1 VLLRYLR
8 SLTGFERDARLFL
21 FVTLASGSAVSLWW
35 IDFNLYLRSLG
46 IDPALIGL
54 IATAGSAASLVVA
67 FPASILSDR
76 IGRRLVLLG
85 GAALMTAAFAG
96 LLVTSA
102 LPALF
107 LLAAAFSAG
116 SGAMSVVA
124 QPFLA
129 EHSRAEERSEL
140 FAVQFAI
147 GSGTNVAAALV
158 GGFVA
163 QLVAQVGGF
172 DPQGPEAYRVL
183 IALMAGMGL
192 LAVILLTWLRDDRPG
207 RLTAGVQAG
216 GVESG
221 GLGGSAGWGGSGAPV
236 GSVGSGPSGGSGGS
250 AGSDL
255 PGGSGALGASG
266 NTGGS
271 GSAWVGGSGGPGAPR
286 PGGSGSARVGGSDGS
301 ELPGGSGG
309 PVVGRPRTT
318 RRTVGLSALLRD
330 GIRVSDRRDFAR
342 LLLPGFLIS
351 LGAGQVIPFL
361 NVFIQ
366 GRFHLELASLNAL
379 FAITG
384 LGTLVATLIQPALA
398 RRWGKIGSVV
408 LVQAASIPF
417 IVVLGFSPIFW
428 TVAIAMAVRNSLMN
442 AGNPIFGAFAME
454 RVRPEE
460 RATFSAASSLLWALG
475 WVIAGPWYSLLQ
487 ATLGFSAGYA
497 VNFGTIIVLY
507 TVGTVLYWTWFGRS
521 EREARLRSEAAER
534 EGGARAAA

>member
-1 VLLRYLR
+1 MLVRYLR

-54 IATAGSAASLVVA
+54 VFTAGSAASLAVA

-76 IGRRLVLLG
+76 VGRRLVLLG

-107 LLAAAFSAG
+107 LMAAAFSAG

-129 EHSRAEERSEL
+129 EHSRADERSEL

-192 LAVILLTWLRDDRPG
+192 LAVVLLTWLRDDRPG
-207 RLTAGVQAG
+207 RLVARVQAG
-216 GVESG
+216 AVE
-221 GLGGSAGWGGSGAPV
+221 
-236 GSVGSGPSGGSGGS
+236 SGGSGGS
-250 AGSDL
+250 GRSDGSGQSNGSD
-255 PGGSGALGASG
+255 GSGK
-266 NTGGS
+266 
-271 GSAWVGGSGGPGAPR
+271 SGGPGVPR
-286 PGGSGSARVGGSDGS
+286 AGGSS
-301 ELPGGSGG
+301 G
-309 PVVGRPRTT
+309 PVIGRPRIT

-366 GRFHLELASLNAL
+366 GRFHLPLASLNAL

-428 TVAIAMAVRNSLMN
+428 TVAVAMAVRNSLMN

-487 ATLGFSAGYA
+487 ATLGFSAGYT
-497 VNFGTIIVLY
+497 VNFVTIIVLY
-507 TVGTVLYWTWFGRS
+507 TVGTVLYWAWFGQD
-521 EREARLRSEAAER
+521 ERQARRVGSALPAQSAPGAAQSAP
-534 EGGARAAA
+534 GAAQSAPAQGVGARPKS

>member
-1 VLLRYLR
+1 MLVRYLR

-76 IGRRLVLLG
+76 IGRRLALLG

-192 LAVILLTWLRDDRPG
+192 LAVVLLTWLRDDRPG
-207 RLTAGVQAG
+207 RRTAGVQAG
-216 GVESG
+216 AVE
-221 GLGGSAGWGGSGAPV
+221 
-236 GSVGSGPSGGSGGS
+236 SGGSGGS
-250 AGSDL
+250 GRSV
-255 PGGSGALGASG
+255 GSGQSVGSVGVGSGDSRAGASVD
-266 NTGGS
+266 S
-271 GSAWVGGSGGPGAPR
+271 LA
-286 PGGSGSARVGGSDGS
+286 
-301 ELPGGSGG
+301 GGSGG
-309 PVVGRPRTT
+309 PVVGRPRIT

-384 LGTLVATLIQPALA
+384 LGTLIATLIQPALA
-398 RRWGKIGSVV
+398 RRWGKIASVV

-507 TVGTVLYWTWFGRS
+507 TVGTVLYWAWFGQD
-521 EREARLRSEAAER
+521 ERRARRRRPGPRAETEHPARQPAA
-534 EGGARAAA
+534 

>member
-1 VLLRYLR
+1 MLVRYLR

-54 IATAGSAASLVVA
+54 VATAGSAASLVIA

-76 IGRRLVLLG
+76 VGRRLVLLG

-107 LLAAAFSAG
+107 LMAAAFSAG
-116 SGAMSVVA
+116 SGAMGVVA

-129 EHSRAEERSEL
+129 EHSRADERSEL

-147 GSGTNVAAALV
+147 SNGTNVAAALA
-158 GGFVA
+158 GGFIA
-163 QLVAQVGGF
+163 QLVAQAGGF

-183 IALMAGMGL
+183 IALMAGLGFV
-192 LAVILLTWLRDDRPG
+192 AVLMLTWLRDDRPARGG
-207 RLTAGVQAG
+207 RARAWAGAG
-216 GVESG
+216 GSG
-221 GLGGSAGWGGSGAPV
+221 TSGGSGAV
-236 GSVGSGPSGGSGGS
+236 VQSDGSDGSDQPDGSGGSGQSDGS
-250 AGSDL
+250 
-255 PGGSGALGASG
+255 GGSGVPGVPRA
-266 NTGGS
+266 GGGIRS
-271 GSAWVGGSGGPGAPR
+271 SGPGI
-286 PGGSGSARVGGSDGS
+286 
-301 ELPGGSGG
+301 
-309 PVVGRPRTT
+309 GRPRTT

-330 GIRVSDRRDFAR
+330 GIRVSDRGDFAR

-366 GRFHLELASLNAL
+366 GRFHLPLASLNAL

-408 LVQAASIPF
+408 LVQATSIPF

-428 TVAIAMAVRNSLMN
+428 TVAVAMAVRNSLMN

-487 ATLGFSAGYA
+487 ATLGFNAGYT
-497 VNFGTIIVLY
+497 VNFVTIIALY
-507 TVGTVLYWTWFGRS
+507 TVGTALYWAWFGRD
-521 EREARLRSEAAER
+521 EREARRRRPGPRAETEHPARQPAA
-534 EGGARAAA
+534 

>member
-1 VLLRYLR
+1 MLLRYLR

-54 IATAGSAASLVVA
+54 VATAGSAASLVIA
-67 FPASILSDR
+67 FPASIVSDR
-76 IGRRLVLLG
+76 VGRRLVLLG

-107 LLAAAFSAG
+107 LMAAAFAAG

-129 EHSRAEERSEL
+129 EHSRADERSEL

-147 GSGTNVAAALV
+147 GNGTNVAAALV

-163 QLVAQVGGF
+163 QEVASAGGF
-172 DPQGPEAYRVL
+172 DPQGPQAYRVL
-183 IALMAGMGL
+183 IALMAGLGFV
-192 LAVILLTWLRDDRPG
+192 AVLMLTWLRDDRPG
-207 RLTAGVQAG
+207 RLAAAAVAAGTG
-216 GVESG
+216 
-221 GLGGSAGWGGSGAPV
+221 
-236 GSVGSGPSGGSGGS
+236 GSVGSGGPGGSAGTGGSGGS
-250 AGSDL
+250 AGTGG
-255 PGGSGALGASG
+255 PGGSGRSVGFV
-266 NTGGS
+266 GS
-271 GSAWVGGSGGPGAPR
+271 SGSGGSV
-286 PGGSGSARVGGSDGS
+286 GSVGSSISRVD
-301 ELPGGSGG
+301 
-309 PVVGRPRTT
+309 RPRAA

-330 GIRVSDRRDFAR
+330 GIRVSDRVDFAR

-366 GRFHLELASLNAL
+366 GRFGLPLASLNAL

-428 TVAIAMAVRNSLMN
+428 TVAVAMAVRNSLMN
-442 AGNPIFGAFAME
+442 AGNPIFGAFVME

-487 ATLGFSAGYA
+487 ATLGFNAGYT
-497 VNFGTIIVLY
+497 VNFLTIIVLY
-507 TVGTVLYWTWFGRS
+507 TVGTVLYWAWFGR
-521 EREARLRSEAAER
+521 AER
-534 EGGARAAA
+534 QERLGSAAAADGSAAAQGPWARPKP

>member
-1 VLLRYLR
+1 MRRPSRGAHHPPVLLRYLR

-54 IATAGSAASLVVA
+54 VATAGSAASLVIA
-67 FPASILSDR
+67 FPASIVSDR
-76 IGRRLVLLG
+76 VGRRLVLLG
-85 GAALMTAAFAG
+85 GTALMTAAFAG

-107 LLAAAFSAG
+107 LLAAAFAAG

-147 GSGTNVAAALV
+147 GNGTNVAAALV
-158 GGFVA
+158 GGFIAQQVA
-163 QLVAQVGGF
+163 SAGGF
-172 DPQGPEAYRVL
+172 DPQGPQAYRVL
-183 IALMAGMGL
+183 IALMAGLGVV
-192 LAVILLTWLRDDRPG
+192 AVLLLTRLGDDRPARG
-207 RLTAGVQAG
+207 HAAVGARAG
-216 GVESG
+216 S
-221 GLGGSAGWGGSGAPV
+221 V
-236 GSVGSGPSGGSGGS
+236 GSVGSVGRGVS
-250 AGSDL
+250 AG
-255 PGGSGALGASG
+255 GA
-266 NTGGS
+266 
-271 GSAWVGGSGGPGAPR
+271 
-286 PGGSGSARVGGSDGS
+286 
-301 ELPGGSGG
+301 
-309 PVVGRPRTT
+309 TT
-318 RRTVGLSALLRD
+318 ARRTVGLSALLRD
-330 GIRVSDRRDFAR
+330 GIRISDRSDFAR
-342 LLLPGFLIS
+342 LLIPGFLIS

-366 GRFHLELASLNAL
+366 GRFGLPLASLNAL

-428 TVAIAMAVRNSLMN
+428 TVAVAMAVRNSLMN
-442 AGNPIFGAFAME
+442 AGNPIVGAFVME

-487 ATLGFSAGYA
+487 ATLGFNAGYT
-497 VNFGTIIVLY
+497 VNFVTIIVLY
-507 TVGTVLYWTWFGRS
+507 TVGTALYWAWFGRS
-521 EREARLRSEAAER
+521 EREKRLRSGATEEER
-534 EGGARAAA
+534 GARAVA

>member
-1 VLLRYLR
+1 MHHPPVLVRYLR

-54 IATAGSAASLVVA
+54 VATAGSAASLVIA
-67 FPASILSDR
+67 FPASIVSDR
-76 IGRRLVLLG
+76 LGRRLVLLG
-85 GAALMTAAFAG
+85 GAALMTAAFVG

-107 LLAAAFSAG
+107 LLAAAFAAG
-116 SGAMSVVA
+116 NGAMSVVS

-129 EHSRAEERSEL
+129 EHSRADERSEL

-147 GSGTNVAAALV
+147 SSGTNVAAALL

-163 QLVAQVGGF
+163 QAVAQAGGF
-172 DPQGPEAYRVL
+172 DPQGPQAYRVL
-183 IALMAGMGL
+183 IALMAGLGL
-192 LAVILLTWLRDDRPG
+192 VAVLSLTRLRDDRPG
-207 RLTAGVQAG
+207 R
-216 GVESG
+216 
-221 GLGGSAGWGGSGAPV
+221 SAGRTGLTERADGRVGRQGGSGT
-236 GSVGSGPSGGSGGS
+236 SGM
-250 AGSDL
+250 
-255 PGGSGALGASG
+255 PGVDSS
-266 NTGGS
+266 
-271 GSAWVGGSGGPGAPR
+271 
-286 PGGSGSARVGGSDGS
+286 S
-301 ELPGGSGG
+301 E
-309 PVVGRPRTT
+309 R
-318 RRTVGLSALLRD
+318 RRTVGLSSILRD
-330 GIRVSDRRDFAR
+330 GIRVSDRGDFVR

-361 NVFIQ
+361 NVFIE
-366 GRFHLELASLNAL
+366 GRFGLQLASLNAL

-398 RRWGKIGSVV
+398 RRFGKIGSVV

-428 TVAIAMAVRNSLMN
+428 TVAVAMAVRNSLMN

-460 RATFSAASSLLWALG
+460 RATFSAASSLLWSLG
-475 WVIAGPWYSLLQ
+475 WVLAGPWYSLLQ
-487 ATLGFSAGYA
+487 VTLGFDAGYM
-497 VNFGTIIVLY
+497 VNFITIIVLY
-507 TVGTVLYWTWFGRS
+507 TIGTALYWVWFGRS
-521 EREARLRSEAAER
+521 ERRALLGGDPAAGRVSAGRANEHR
-534 EGGARAAA
+534 PTAPASRPQTPSHEPRPRDAGVDQGATPSYHCPDQHAAAGLPSPPGAAPPRGGR

>member
-1 VLLRYLR
+1 MLVRYLR

-76 IGRRLVLLG
+76 IGRRLALLG

-158 GGFVA
+158 GGVVA

-192 LAVILLTWLRDDRPG
+192 LAVVLLTWLRDDRPG
-207 RLTAGVQAG
+207 RRTGGDQAG
-216 GVESG
+216 
-221 GLGGSAGWGGSGAPV
+221 AV
-236 GSVGSGPSGGSGGS
+236 GSGGSGTSG
-250 AGSDL
+250 A
-255 PGGSGALGASG
+255 GGSGESDRSAGVGSG
-266 NTGGS
+266 DTRGVGSGDSRAGGS
-271 GSAWVGGSGGPGAPR
+271 GVPRAGGS
-286 PGGSGSARVGGSDGS
+286 S
-301 ELPGGSGG
+301 G
-309 PVVGRPRTT
+309 PVVGRPRIT

-384 LGTLVATLIQPALA
+384 LGTLIATLIQPALA

-408 LVQAASIPF
+408 LVQATSIPF

-507 TVGTVLYWTWFGRS
+507 TVGTVLYWAWFGQD
-521 EREARLRSEAAER
+521 ERDARRRRPGPRAETEHPARQPAA
-534 EGGARAAA
+534 

>member
-1 VLLRYLR
+1 MLLRYLR

-85 GAALMTAAFAG
+85 GAALMTAAFVG
-96 LLVTSA
+96 LLVTSG

-116 SGAMSVVA
+116 SGAMSVVS

-129 EHSRAEERSEL
+129 EHSRADERSEL

-147 GSGTNVAAALV
+147 SNGTNVIAALA
-158 GGFVA
+158 GGFIAQAVA
-163 QLVAQVGGF
+163 QAGGF
-172 DPQGPEAYRVL
+172 NPQGPDAYRVL
-183 IALMAGMGL
+183 IALMAGLGV
-192 LAVILLTWLRDDRPG
+192 LAVVMLTWLRDDRPG
-207 RLTAGVQAG
+207 RAQAVGGAGDSIGPGPAG
-216 GVESG
+216 ETGE
-221 GLGGSAGWGGSGAPV
+221 AGEPGAPCAPCAAEP
-236 GSVGSGPSGGSGGS
+236 GR
-250 AGSDL
+250 SD
-255 PGGSGALGASG
+255 GSGALETPAGP
-266 NTGGS
+266 
-271 GSAWVGGSGGPGAPR
+271 GSGGAVGI
-286 PGGSGSARVGGSDGS
+286 GGSDR
-301 ELPGGSGG
+301 SGVRRPVAG
-309 PVVGRPRTT
+309 PSRPRAS
-318 RRTVGLSALLRD
+318 RRPVGLSSILRD
-330 GIRVSDRRDFAR
+330 GIRISDRGDFAR

-366 GRFHLELASLNAL
+366 SRFDLQLASLNAL

-398 RRWGKIGSVV
+398 HRYGKIGSVV

-487 ATLGFSAGYA
+487 ATLGFNAGYT
-497 VNFGTIIVLY
+497 VNFLTIIVLY
-507 TVGTVLYWTWFGRS
+507 TVGTVLYWVWFGKS
-521 EREARLRSEAAER
+521 ERQERLHSKGREG
-534 EGGARAAA
+534 EGGARAVA